1 MNNDFD
7 QQFPREQPQSQ
18 YGQPQWEQPS
28 QYGPPQFPQGQQQWG
43 QQQYGQPQP
52 QQFSQGYGQ
61 QYPPVPEYARAQ
73 PNDNNTTN
81 TLLFGWLAYR
91 AVVRVVVPI
100 VIVLLML
107 GACVFFGLLSAVL
120 H

>member
-1 MNNDFD
+1 MSNDF
-7 QQFPREQPQSQ
+7 EQPSQ
-18 YGQPQWEQPS
+18 YSQGQQQREQPS

-43 QQQYGQPQP
+43 QQQYGQPQQFP
-52 QQFSQGYGQ
+52 QGQSQWGQQQ
-61 QYPPVPEYARAQ
+61 QYPPVPDYARAQ
-73 PNDNNTTN
+73 PGDDATTN

-91 AVVRVVVPI
+91 AVARIIVPI

-107 GACVFFGLLSAVL
+107 GACVFFGLLSTVL